1 MNIHIG
7 KPKCAS
13 TFLQKEFFS
22 ATSDYFLGKRCDYE
36 VGVKGDGFNYAI
48 IKKILLP
55 GGLSNLNPS
64 LSVKLANIFRE
75 REILLSE
82 EMIAGSLSLQMAAS
96 LFSVLGKHY
105 GAGKN
110 QDLFYFGYEIGICFE
125 QKSPFATNHYMT
137 ELIGRLLS
145 LFGHSSGSVLFIDRG
160 FPEWCVSIFNQAME
174 NKIGYIDATIKA
186 TLEEDD
192 RMKTAFVYGIAG
204 FLIGAENIALKNNV
218 SFGISNQGS
227 AMSANKL
234 GLDFY
239 SSTLSKDSFAFFE
252 SLKDAASA
260 FNIPSKVLDGLYLQ
274 SPVNTSNT
282 KRVSFIMPK
291 KYLVQLRELVASHAM
306 FETPD
311 S

>member
-13 TFLQKEFFS
+13 TFLQKYLFT
-22 ATSDYFLGKRCDYE
+22 ATSGYFLGKRYDYK
-36 VGVKGDGFNYAI
+36 VGAKRDGFKYAI

-55 GGLSNLNPS
+55 GGLSSLNPS
-64 LSVKLANIFRE
+64 LSVKLADIFRE

-82 EMIAGSLSLQMAAS
+82 EMIAGSLSLQVAKS
-96 LFSVLGKHY
+96 LFSIFGKHY
-105 GAGKN
+105 CVRKN
-110 QDLFYFGYEIGICFE
+110 QDLFDFGYEIGISLE
-125 QKSPFATNHYMT
+125 PESPLASNHYVS

-145 LFGHSSGSVLFIDRG
+145 LFGHSSGSILFIDRE

-174 NKIGYIDATIKA
+174 NRIGHIDATVKA
-186 TLEEDD
+186 ALEEDD
-192 RMKTAFVYGIAG
+192 QMKTAFVYGIAG
-204 FLIGAENIALKNNV
+204 FLIGAENAALKNGL
-218 SFGISNQGS
+218 SFGISKQGS
-227 AMSANKL
+227 AVSANKL

-239 SSTLSKDSFAFFE
+239 STSLSKDRFAFFE

-260 FNIPSKVLDGLYLQ
+260 FNIPSNVLDSLYLQ